1 MGTYLLIRLFIGGL
15 TLTGGYYVLKGF
27 TRKEVKKELQLEQ
40 IAGDIDEMVEED
52 FTELKRN
59 DLVNKIIH
67 HEIFGAR
74 HTDFKQRL
82 IKTHRHFNEI
92 DFKHP
97 RAHTFYNTLL
107 PKLLETKDTQ
117 AELANHSGKIIDTS
131 EMYDSLIVWMD
142 EILENK
148 VNKLESEAEI
158 NAKVITLLT
167 K

>member
-1 MGTYLLIRLFIGGL
+1 MIILIELIFGAL
-15 TLTGGYYVLKGF
+15 ALTGGYYVLKGV
-27 TRKEVKKELQLEQ
+27 TRKEVKKENQLEQ
-40 IAGDIDEMVEED
+40 IKDDVEDMVEED

-67 HEIFGAR
+67 HKFVGAR
-74 HTDFKQRL
+74 HQEFKQRL
-82 IKTHRHFNEI
+82 IKSHKHFNEI

-107 PKLLETKDTQ
+107 PKLLQTKDTQ
-117 AELANHSGKIIDTS
+117 LELATHSDKKIDTK

-142 EILENK
+142 EIIENK
-148 VNKLESEAEI
+148 ISKLETEAEI
-158 NAKVITLLT
+158 NAEVITLLT